1 LPLGVSGSFEKIAM
15 EIFKIYQHTRL
26 WQFENAKDI
35 SKGFGVIVVK
45 TWYWYE
51 SWLNFVR
58 NHCEQN
64 KLKYT

>member
-1 LPLGVSGSFEKIAM
+1 M